1 MSEQVRGSNPPVGGA
16 RAIDILLVLAVAL
29 LVNCA
34 GLGGGPL
41 AGTEGHRALVAHQM
55 VRGGDYLLPRLY
67 DQMYLA
73 KPPLHYWILAGMEK
87 LTGRADELIWRLPSA
102 VAGAAMA
109 GFLCA
114 MGGIWFGRLA
124 GIVSGMA
131 CVSIVALWGQN
142 HTAEID
148 AINSLASV
156 ITACLLIH
164 LGFVRRERLV
174 ACAIGAGLA
183 FGAELLLKGPA
194 GLAAVLGAL
203 AGPAVFNRGSGTLKR
218 PWPWIA
224 IGIGGVIFFAYG
236 AAALW
241 RFRQL
246 HLAPETSGVSE
257 IWINL
262 WLDGRIRNL
271 PQTILIPVFMLVYG
285 MPVSF
290 FLPMALHGPLWR
302 GDGDVLGRSGVW
314 SIRDREILRALLG
327 TMIVA
332 CAVTM
337 VFGMWFPRYSYLWLP
352 LICPVAGAAAAAWG
366 RGIYS
371 AKMIDWMN
379 IALAFVGIGF
389 TVGIVVM
396 AGLSWR
402 GHMGHWVLLSACT
415 IVAAALTCLV
425 IRWIRQNRMA
435 WAGWGLVVIILA
447 AGPPFGLAQIADRE
461 RRSGKRCA
469 DVVAESVSAGETVTT
484 GHMILDQP
492 EIFYY
497 AGVNVRSYPNS
508 LISLREFPTSRWI
521 LFDDFE
527 YAGWSRDVP
536 ERLSRVRV
544 ISYRHF
550 YAALAWYMA
559 RGDSRP
565 GPGVD
570 LR

>member
-1 MSEQVRGSNPPVGGA
+1 MSEHVRGSNPPVGGA
-16 RAIDILLVLAVAL
+16 RTIDILLVLAAAL
-29 LVNCA
+29 FVNCA
-34 GLGGGPL
+34 GIGGGPL

-55 VRGGDYLLPRLY
+55 VRSGDYLLPRLY

-87 LTGRADELIWRLPSA
+87 LAGRADELIWRLPSA
-102 VAGAAMA
+102 IAGAVMA
-109 GFLCA
+109 GFLCI
-114 MGGIWFGRLA
+114 MGGIWFLGGLRRDC
-124 GIVSGMA
+124 VSGNRRA
-131 CVSIVALWGQN
+131 VSAIDAALWGQN

-224 IGIGGVIFFAYG
+224 IGIGGVMFFAYG

-257 IWINL
+257 VWINL

-302 GDGDVLGRSGVW
+302 GSGDVVGRSGIW
-314 SIRDREILRALLG
+314 SMRDREILRALLG
-327 TMIVA
+327 TMVVA

-337 VFGMWFPRYSYLWLP
+337 VFGMWFPRYSYS
-352 LICPVAGAAAAAWG
+352 VAAADFVRSRARRRRPG
-366 RGIYS
+366 MRGIYS
-371 AKMIDWMN
+371 AKRW
-379 IALAFVGIGF
+379 
-389 TVGIVVM
+389 
-396 AGLSWR
+396 
-402 GHMGHWVLLSACT
+402 
-415 IVAAALTCLV
+415 LT
-425 IRWIRQNRMA
+425 
-435 WAGWGLVVIILA
+435 G
-447 AGPPFGLAQIADRE
+447 
-461 RRSGKRCA
+461 
-469 DVVAESVSAGETVTT
+469 
-484 GHMILDQP
+484 
-492 EIFYY
+492 
-497 AGVNVRSYPNS
+497 
-508 LISLREFPTSRWI
+508 
-521 LFDDFE
+521 
-527 YAGWSRDVP
+527 
-536 ERLSRVRV
+536 
-544 ISYRHF
+544 
-550 YAALAWYMA
+550 
-559 RGDSRP
+559 
-565 GPGVD
+565 
-570 LR
+570 